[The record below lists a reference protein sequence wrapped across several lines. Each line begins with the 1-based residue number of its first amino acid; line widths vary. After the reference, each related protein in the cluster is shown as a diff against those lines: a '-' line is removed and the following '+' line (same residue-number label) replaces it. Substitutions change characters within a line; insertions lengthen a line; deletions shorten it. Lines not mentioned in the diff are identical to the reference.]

1 VRYVEDSIETALR
14 QTPDF
19 EAIRD
24 NVVVSVTGEDLR
36 MDLLETEHGMFFVFG
51 DPTPTSV
58 GVRLLKTLARSY
70 PAGPVYGPTRWS
82 KCVGSARMAFR
93 RSIPSNRRG
102 APFPF
107 SGRP

>member
-51 DPTPTSV
+51 DPTPT
-58 GVRLLKTLARSY
+58 
-70 PAGPVYGPTRWS
+70 
-82 KCVGSARMAFR
+82 CVGSARMAFR